1 MDRLAVTDDEF
12 DALLDA
18 SSLGAPH
25 VVAETGVI
33 PSTARI
39 RMAQAARNQ
48 QRLLGDTVQP
58 DDTSVPQP
66 VDELL
71 PDHCPGATGGG
82 AQTPQYEC
90 TVPDLTPRQESRIFL
105 YTATG
110 AGKSVISIA
119 LFAWLHKNGFGIG
132 RNHRRVPHAQRLACE
147 PRLGNIRA
155 VPWLLLSP
163 PYAGGD
169 RGGPPRLSVLG
180 DTWLAMPNDLL
191 RFGRPAPMCRF
202 TFEYLK
208 LEYLKTAAFAMQGC
222 EQALPL
228 FSPLTSTCTVLK
240 PHAVDWVGSG
250 QRKPQLQDVQQL
262 VQSSAHLIET
272 TSYAAHTELLVC
284 TMRSAVLHMT
294 RFADFAYKAVS
305 SGLLLPKAACTP
317 GDHHPVDRNDGAGR
331 DLRQRA
337 LPGRARLWKTT
348 THGVR
353 EVCSELPMSVHPDER
368 ESLVLTPSL
377 PTRLTYRVS
386 DPYAVEVRFGADT
399 RDETVWTFAR
409 DLLRSGLERTSG
421 LGDVIVWPDTRA
433 GSERRVYIRL
443 TSPEGTALLSA
454 ADGDLRAFTEAA
466 GGLIAYGTEHSYL
479 APALNV
485 LERKIG
491 ELARPGGRD

>member
-1 MDRLAVTDDEF
+1 MDHLAVTDDEF

-39 RMAQAARNQ
+39 RMAQAARDQ

-66 VDELL
+66 VNELL
-71 PDHCPGATGGG
+71 PDNCPEAPGG
-82 AQTPQYEC
+82 AQAPQYEC
-90 TVPDLTPRQESRIFL
+90 TVPGLPLRQESRIFL

-110 AGKSVISIA
+110 AGKSVISTA
-119 LFAWLHKNGFGIG
+119 LFAWLHKNSFGIG
-132 RNHRRVPHAQRLACE
+132 RDHRRVPHAQRLWSE
-147 PRLGNIRA
+147 PWLRDIRA

-169 RGGPPRLSVLG
+169 RGGPSRLNVLG
-180 DTWLAMPNDLL
+180 NTWLAMPNGLL
-191 RFGRPAPMCRF
+191 LFGRPVPMRRF

-208 LEYLKTAAFAMQGC
+208 LEYLETTAFAMHGH

-228 FSPLTSTCTVLK
+228 FSPHTSTCTALK
-240 PHAVDWVGSG
+240 PYALDWAGSG
-250 QRKPQLQDVQQL
+250 QHKPQLQDLQQL
-262 VQSSAHLIET
+262 VQLSAHLIET

-284 TMRSAVLHMT
+284 AMRPAALHIT
-294 RFADFAYKAVS
+294 RFADFAYTAVS

-317 GDHHPVDRNDGAGR
+317 RHRRPVDRSDRAGR

-337 LPGRARLWKTT
+337 LPGRARLWRTT
-348 THGVR
+348 AHGVR
-353 EVCSELPMSVHPDER
+353 EVHSELPMSFHSDER
-368 ESLVLTPSL
+368 ESLALTSSL
-377 PTRLTYRVS
+377 HTRLTYRVS

-409 DLLRSGLERTSG
+409 DLLRSGLERSSG
-421 LGDVIVWPDTRA
+421 LGDVIVWPDTGT
-433 GSERRVYIRL
+433 GSERRIYIRL

-454 ADGDLRAFTEAA
+454 ADADLRAFTEAA
-466 GGLIAYGTEHSYL
+466 GGLVAYGTEHLYL
-479 APALNV
+479 APALNS
-485 LERKIG
+485 LERTIG